1 MTQLFNMPLEDAL
14 EDRWKKGIKEVRGKS
29 REWVG
34 NPPMEEAYEEVLDI
48 INYAR
53 EAYNQGHVKEYE
65 AYYIEREAKGLAQT
79 IRMYISDT
87 KDSGVQS
94 LNVRRK

>member
-14 EDRWKKGIKEVRGKS
+14 GTRWDKGLSEVRGKS
-29 REWVG
+29 RGWVG

-48 INYAR
+48 INYSR
-53 EAYNQGHVKEYE
+53 EAYNQGHIKEYE
-65 AYYIEREAKGLAQT
+65 AHYIEREAKGLAQT
-79 IRMYISDT
+79 IRMYIRNA